1 MLASR
6 PCYVNGTLW
15 PLFFCAAIIIAWLSL
30 LKTGPTH
37 PPLPQ
42 LLVLFPAL
50 RAVIW
55 CPPPVASCCQASFPR
70 RYPIGLIMHCGT
82 AVSAPLCCQMLI
94 SPIEVINQMKPRGAV
109 LSLLHYYWEEK
120 RVLRVGSSKPPSAG
134 STSPKQATQRSSPL
148 RSRVPNR
155 PSYNNRWKVALSLK
169 RALAYLLLINRDRP

>member
-1 MLASR
+1 MLTALCGPCFFLRCDNHSLAS
-6 PCYVNGTLW
+6 
-15 PLFFCAAIIIAWLSL
+15 F

-82 AVSAPLCCQMLI
+82 AVFAPLCCQMLI

-109 LSLLHYYWEEK
+109 LSLLRCYWEGK

-134 STSPKQATQRSSPL
+134 STSPK
-148 RSRVPNR
+148 
-155 PSYNNRWKVALSLK
+155 
-169 RALAYLLLINRDRP
+169 